1 VHGVVGGRGRG
12 RGRVSCEMSRQVP
25 GPRGEDTNQYVI
37 TESTHLC
44 GYAGCGKR
52 FRFKHDLLRHQTKVH
67 GREPVRR
74 STPNKKSNAVQAND
88 EYLTG
93 TECYFEAYDRYE

>member
-1 VHGVVGGRGRG
+1 
-12 RGRVSCEMSRQVP
+12 MSRESASAGARRGHHQF
-25 GPRGEDTNQYVI
+25 PRDESTNQYVI

-44 GYAGCGKR
+44 GYPGCGKR

-74 STPNKKSNAVQAND
+74 TASSKAPNAMLAND
-88 EYLTG
+88 ECVADEEGYS
-93 TECYFEAYDRYE
+93 EAYDQYGQFDIT